1 MNKSKN
7 SMQSEISETQSTYT
21 VHGKGKKINGGKKGY
36 MPLEWEGERL
46 ARVDWEGKELSG
58 EIVMFKV
65 ATGVWVAFVNLVNMH
80 LRFVYFFSCKFYLE
94 KNWTNFE
101 FWLMNAK
108 VFRQP

>member
-80 LRFVYFFSCKFYLE
+80 LRLCISSVV
-94 KNWTNFE
+94 NFTLKKTE
-101 FWLMNAK
+101 QILNFD
-108 VFRQP
+108 